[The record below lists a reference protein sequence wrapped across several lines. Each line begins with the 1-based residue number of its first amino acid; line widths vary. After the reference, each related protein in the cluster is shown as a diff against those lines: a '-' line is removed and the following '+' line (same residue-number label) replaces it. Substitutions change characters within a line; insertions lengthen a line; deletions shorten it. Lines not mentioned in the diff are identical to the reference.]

1 MDMSNCDEIR
11 DLLALAASGALDE
24 KAEARVGEHVRMCAV
39 CAAELDGYQLLARG
53 LRRLP
58 TPQPAAIVVERAR
71 ARAELRMAEET
82 EQRSNRKVL
91 ILLIGFAWTVLIVS
105 WPIVR
110 LLSGGIQ
117 IWLTAR
123 LPQTWYAFAGLTGL
137 GWIAAGA
144 AAIFLA
150 WNSRRERE
158 TT

>member
-1 MDMSNCDEIR
+1 MSCDEIR
-11 DLLALAASGALDE
+11 DLLALAASGALDA
-24 KAEARVGEHVRMCAV
+24 KAEERVAEHVRICAV
-39 CAAELDGYQLLARG
+39 CTSELDTYQLLARG

-58 TPQPAAIVVERAR
+58 TPQPSATVIERAR
-71 ARAELRMAEET
+71 ARAELRMAEES
-82 EQRSNRKVL
+82 EQRANRRVL
-91 ILLIGFAWTVLIVS
+91 GLLISFAWTILIVS

-117 IWLTAR
+117 TWFNAR

-150 WNSRRERE
+150 WNRRERE
-158 TT
+158 LT

>member
-1 MDMSNCDEIR
+1 MSCDQIR
-11 DLLALAASGALDE
+11 DLLALAAAGALDA
-24 KAEARVGEHVRMCAV
+24 KAEERVAEHVRICAV
-39 CAAELDGYQLLARG
+39 CAAELDSYQLLARG

-58 TPQPAAIVVERAR
+58 TPQPSPAVIERAR
-71 ARAELRMAEET
+71 ARAELRMAEEN

-91 ILLIGFAWTVLIVS
+91 LLLIGFAWTILIVT

-117 IWLTAR
+117 VLFSAR
-123 LPQTWYAFAGLTGL
+123 LPQTWYAFAGITGL

-144 AAIFLA
+144 AAICLA
-150 WNSRRERE
+150 WFNRRERE